1 MNSGNPKSARR
12 LRIAFVVPLL
22 RGRGGWPT
30 AISGIIR
37 SLEES
42 VEPVLVVSAADAPSA
57 RELFPDAEMRT
68 LPEIQPMAGGSLR
81 VLARMAPTVL
91 ALRRMPP
98 IRADLVHSLEMF
110 PCGWVGDVLAR
121 KAGAPHV
128 LTAFGTYGVIWHRWP
143 VLARIYSGVLRR
155 AARVCPMS
163 AGTADRMRARFRSA
177 LAGDRMEVV
186 VQGSVFAERVG
197 REAAESKIFP
207 RSPMV
212 LSVGA
217 LKPRKGY
224 LISLR
229 AFAIVQKKFPQ
240 ARYVIAGGG
249 TGEAYHGQ
257 LLSLIARERIRN
269 VEFCGALTWEQ
280 LDPLYRE
287 AGMLVM
293 TSQEEG
299 DHFEGFVFVFL
310 EAGAYGL
317 PVIGTRT
324 GGIPDAIT
332 DGENGFLFPPDD
344 VEGIA
349 RAMIRLAE
357 DPALARS
364 LGMAGRARAEE
375 LTWKRFARQQM
386 AVYRSVLS
394 GPAAK
399 KSGGFDR
406 RGK

>member
-1 MNSGNPKSARR
+1 MNKSMANSSRR

-30 AISGIIR
+30 AVTGIIR
-37 SLEES
+37 SLEDS
-42 VEPVLVVSAADAPSA
+42 VEPVLVVSAADAPA
-57 RELFPDAEMRT
+57 AQELFPGAET
-68 LPEIQPMAGGSLR
+68 LVLPEIQPMAGGSLR
-81 VLARMAPTVL
+81 VLARMAPTML
-91 ALRRMPP
+91 RLRRTPP
-98 IRADLVHSLEMF
+98 IRADLIHSLEMF
-110 PCGWVGDVLAR
+110 PCGWVGDALAQR
-121 KAGAPHV
+121 ARAPHV

-143 VLARIYSGVLRR
+143 VVARIYSGVLRR

-163 AGTADRMRARFRSA
+163 NGTAERMRARFPNA
-177 LAGDRMEVV
+177 LAGGRMEVV
-186 VQGSVFAERVG
+186 LQGSVFAQRVG
-197 REAAESKIFP
+197 REAAETKNFP
-207 RSPMV
+207 QSPMA

-217 LKPRKGY
+217 IKPRKGY
-224 LISLR
+224 RTSLR
-229 AFAIVQKKFPQ
+229 AFAAVQKKFPQ

-257 LLSLIARERIRN
+257 LLSLIAREGIRN

-293 TSQEEG
+293 ASQEEG

-324 GGIPDAIT
+324 GGIPDAIA
-332 DGENGFLFPPDD
+332 DGENGFLFSPDD

-349 RAMIRLAE
+349 GAMIRLAE
-357 DPALARS
+357 DPALARRM
-364 LGMAGRARAEE
+364 GMAGRARAEE
-375 LTWKRFARQQM
+375 LTWKRYARQQM
-386 AVYRSVLS
+386 AVYRSALA

-399 KSGGFDR
+399 TLGV
-406 RGK
+406 

>member
-1 MNSGNPKSARR
+1 
-12 LRIAFVVPLL
+12 V
-22 RGRGGWPT
+22 T
-30 AISGIIR
+30 GIIR
-37 SLEES
+37 SLEDS
-42 VEPVLVVSAADAPSA
+42 VEPVLVVSAADASA
-57 RELFPDAEMRT
+57 ALELFPGAET
-68 LPEIQPMAGGSLR
+68 HVLPEIQPMAVGSLR
-81 VLARMAPTVL
+81 VLARMAPTAL

-98 IRADLVHSLEMF
+98 IRADLIHSLEMF
-110 PCGWVGDVLAR
+110 PAGWVGDALAR
-121 KAGAPHV
+121 RVRAPHV

-143 VLARIYSGVLRR
+143 VLARIYSGVLGR

-163 AGTADRMRARFRSA
+163 SGTAERMRARFPRP
-177 LAGDRMEVV
+177 LAGDRIEVV
-186 VQGSVFAERVG
+186 LQGSEFAERVG
-197 REAAESKIFP
+197 REAAESKSFP
-207 RSPMV
+207 QSPMV

-224 LISLR
+224 RASLR
-229 AFAIVQKKFPQ
+229 AFSAVQKKFPQ

-257 LLSLIARERIRN
+257 LLSLIAREGIRN

-293 TSQEEG
+293 ASQEEG

-324 GGIPDAIT
+324 GGIPDAIAE
-332 DGENGFLFPPDD
+332 GENGFLFAPDD

-349 RAMIRLAE
+349 GAMIRLAE
-357 DPALARS
+357 DPALARKM
-364 LGMAGRARAEE
+364 GMAGRARVEE
-375 LTWKRFARQQM
+375 FTWKRYARQQM

-394 GPAAK
+394 GPAVK
-399 KSGGFDR
+399 RPETMDR

>member
-1 MNSGNPKSARR
+1 MNVGTPDFSRR
-12 LRIAFVVPLL
+12 LRVAFVVPLL

-30 AISGIIR
+30 AITGIIR
-37 SLEES
+37 SLEDS
-42 VEPVLVVSAADAPSA
+42 VEPVLIVSAADASAA
-57 RELFPDAEMRT
+57 REFFPGAET
-68 LPEIQPMAGGSLR
+68 HVLPEIQPMAGGALR
-81 VLARMAPTVL
+81 VLARMAPTML

-98 IRADLVHSLEMF
+98 VRADLVHSLEMF
-110 PCGWVGDVLAR
+110 PAGWVGDSLAR
-121 KAGAPHV
+121 RAGVPHV

-163 AGTADRMRARFRSA
+163 SGTADRIRARFPGA
-177 LAGDRMEVV
+177 LAPGRMEVV
-186 VQGSVFAERVG
+186 LQGSVFAERVG
-197 REAAESKIFP
+197 REAAESKSFP
-207 RSPMV
+207 QSPMV

-224 LISLR
+224 LASLR
-229 AFAIVQKKFPQ
+229 AFAAVQKKFPL

-249 TGEAYHGQ
+249 TGEAYHGR
-257 LLSLIARERIRN
+257 LLSLIAREGIRN

-293 TSQEEG
+293 ASQEEG

-324 GGIPDAIT
+324 GGIPDAIK
-332 DGENGFLFPPDD
+332 DGENGFLFAPDD
-344 VEGIA
+344 VEGITG
-349 RAMIRLAE
+349 AMIRLAE
-357 DPALARS
+357 DPALARRMG
-364 LGMAGRARAEE
+364 LAGRARAEE
-375 LTWKRFARQQM
+375 FTWKRYTREQG
-386 AVYRSVLS
+386 AVYRR
-394 GPAAK
+394 AIAEA
-399 KSGGFDR
+399 GGMDR
-406 RGK
+406 RSA

>member
-1 MNSGNPKSARR
+1 MAESSRR

-30 AISGIIR
+30 AASGIIR
-37 SLEES
+37 SLEDS
-42 VEPVLVVSAADAPSA
+42 VEPVLVVSAADAHA
-57 RELFPDAEMRT
+57 AQELFPGAET
-68 LPEIQPMAGGSLR
+68 HVLPEIQPMAGGSLR
-81 VLARMAPTVL
+81 VLARMAPTML
-91 ALRRMPP
+91 TLRRMPP
-98 IRADLVHSLEMF
+98 IHADLIHSLEMF
-110 PCGWVGDVLAR
+110 PCGWVGDALAR

-143 VLARIYSGVLRR
+143 VVARLYSGVLRR

-163 AGTADRMRARFRSA
+163 DGTAERIRVRFPRA

-186 VQGSVFAERVG
+186 LQGSEFAQRVG
-197 REAAESKIFP
+197 REAAESKSFP

-224 LISLR
+224 LTSLR
-229 AFAIVQKKFPQ
+229 AFAAVQKKFPQ

-249 TGEAYHGQ
+249 TGEPYHGQ
-257 LLSLIARERIRN
+257 LLSLIAREEIRN

-293 TSQEEG
+293 ASQEEEEG

-332 DGENGFLFPPDD
+332 DGQNGFLFLPDD

-349 RAMIRLAE
+349 LAMIRLAE
-357 DPALARS
+357 DPALARRMG
-364 LGMAGRARAEE
+364 LAGRARAEKF
-375 LTWKRFARQQM
+375 TWKRYARQQM

-394 GPAAK
+394 SSAAK
-399 KSGGFDR
+399 PP
-406 RGK
+406 RG